1 MEKIAFYDFDDTLLK
16 HDSVGIL
23 LFYYAKRH
31 PLAWFLAF
39 KLGILFI
46 LYKCHMISFLKL
58 KETIIYPLSKMSD
71 EEIEVFY
78 KEALIPRYYPHVIE
92 TILKHKAN
100 GVKIWLVSASPEPY
114 LFCTDLPVDK
124 IIGTQVARENDH
136 WTNHIISKNCKSEE
150 KVRRIKEELEKLGQ
164 TIDYENS
171 YGYSDSDS
179 DYPMLQLVKHRY
191 RIDKKTSEIKPF
203 IYRKC

>member
-78 KEALIPRYYPHVIE
+78 KEALIPRYYPHV
-92 TILKHKAN
+92 
-100 GVKIWLVSASPEPY
+100 
-114 LFCTDLPVDK
+114 
-124 IIGTQVARENDH
+124 
-136 WTNHIISKNCKSEE
+136 
-150 KVRRIKEELEKLGQ
+150 
-164 TIDYENS
+164 
-171 YGYSDSDS
+171 
-179 DYPMLQLVKHRY
+179 
-191 RIDKKTSEIKPF
+191 
-203 IYRKC
+203 

>member
-1 MEKIAFYDFDDTLLK
+1 MILMILYLNTIQWGFYCFTTPKDTLLL
-16 HDSVGIL
+16 GFWL
-23 LFYYAKRH
+23 LNQ
-31 PLAWFLAF
+31 P
-39 KLGILFI
+39 
-46 LYKCHMISFLKL
+46 
-58 KETIIYPLSKMSD
+58 
-71 EEIEVFY
+71 FY